1 LVEKE
6 RVMVEDGTFAPLLT
20 LLDND
25 KFYKLTMQL
34 HCKIIKHGLEF
45 YNALCNA
52 TLTAY

>member
-1 LVEKE
+1 VEKE

-25 KFYKLTMQL
+25 KFYKLSMQL